1 VTFEWDDKKDTLNRI
16 KHGVSFTE
24 AQFAFMDP
32 SRLILADGKHS
43 QGEARWFC
51 IGRVQKGILTVRF
64 TLRKERIR
72 IIGAGYWREGK
83 EQYEV
88 RSTL

>member
-1 VTFEWDDKKDTLNRI
+1 VTFEWDDKKDTLNKI

-32 SRLILADGKHS
+32 SRLILADEKHS
-43 QGEARWFC
+43 QREARWFC
-51 IGRVQKGILTVRF
+51 IGRVPKGILTVRF
-64 TLRKERIR
+64 TLRIERIR

-88 RSTL
+88 RNTL